1 MPLGTELRTITSTV
15 VANYR
20 RRQTLQAAWIRPKHQ
35 NREYGHSPSL
45 ARTCDPPGL
54 PPISEL
60 ETWEPAFQFCRLALV
75 PRPGSSFS
83 FLLVNLYQ
91 RILRLTVALA
101 QQQAT
106 KKPARSMQRHR
117 NCFSGKLL
125 HFRNWSTSS
134 GRPAVFFR
142 LSSFAK
148 LHTEAVKWPET
159 ENPSSQFPNQGGCND
174 ANRTRDC

>member
-60 ETWEPAFQFCRLALV
+60 ETREPAFQFCAWHLSPGQILLSLGQSLSKNLALDCSARATTGDKEAGQIDAKASKSFFTQAV
-75 PRPGSSFS
+75 AFPQLVHFLGASSSRFIQAQFICKASHDPPIRP
-83 FLLVNLYQ
+83 Q
-91 RILRLTVALA
+91 R
-101 QQQAT
+101 
-106 KKPARSMQRHR
+106 
-117 NCFSGKLL
+117 
-125 HFRNWSTSS
+125 
-134 GRPAVFFR
+134 
-142 LSSFAK
+142 
-148 LHTEAVKWPET
+148 
-159 ENPSSQFPNQGGCND
+159 
-174 ANRTRDC
+174 